1 LKFIALAFSVSRNIN
16 SIPVPKA
23 GRKVL
28 NPTKANKASNCM
40 PNFALDLPP
49 YAPSGREI
57 Q

>member
-1 LKFIALAFSVSRNIN
+1 LKFIALAFSDSRNIN

-23 GRKVL
+23 RRKVL
-28 NPTKANKASNCM
+28 NPTKANKASNCV

-57 Q
+57 